1 MARLLLVED
10 EEVLRTSTARGL
22 RKMPG
27 IVVSEAGT
35 VAEAVGLLTA
45 SPPDVLVSDLDLP
58 DGSGIELLGELAR
71 RHIPARVI
79 LVTAY
84 LKSYGAQIPP
94 HADVEVREKPV
105 PIDDLRHLVEQVLGK
120 GCHGDSPFAPVD
132 YVQLACMGRHSV
144 EILVGAAGQEGRIEI
159 MAGEPWSAEDAEGSG
174 VEAFRRLVTRRGLPV
189 EVRTLRGRPKARSI
203 EQHWESLLLEAAR
216 LADERARDAGPPAPP
231 APLQASADEGLEQLR
246 NAAVAALLARDL
258 PRAMGLFL
266 EAERLRP
273 GDRMVAA
280 NLTRLRELGVAAASD
295 ADRGRS

>member
-22 RKMPG
+22 RKLPG
-27 IVVSEAGT
+27 IEVSEAGT
-35 VAEAVGLLTA
+35 LAEAVRLLEA

-58 DGSGIELLGELAR
+58 DGSGIELLGELALR
-71 RHIPARVI
+71 RIPARVI
-79 LVTAY
+79 FVTAY

-105 PIDDLRHLVEQVLGK
+105 PIDELRRLVERVLGQ
-120 GCHGDSPFAPVD
+120 GGDGDSPFAPVD

-144 EILVGAAGQEGRIEI
+144 EIRVSRAGQHGRIEI

-174 VEAFRRLVTRRGLPV
+174 VEAFRRLVTQRGGTV
-189 EVRTLRGRPKARSI
+189 EVRTLRGRPKARTI
-203 EQHWESLLLEAAR
+203 DQRWETLLLEAAR
-216 LADERARDAGPPAPP
+216 LADEAARDDAHTTPPPRAV
-231 APLQASADEGLEQLR
+231 SDDDRLEQLR
-246 NAAVAALLARDL
+246 NAAVTALLARDL

-273 GDRMVAA
+273 GDRMVST
-280 NLTRLRELGVAAASD
+280 NLARLRDLGVAPAATP
-295 ADRGRS
+295 DRERS